1 MSKEKLNE
9 NDLENVSGGA
19 RIAMPDSMTGM
30 KRKEVKEM
38 LGSDEFQGSDD
49 FQSMLEMNGVESAD
63 QLLEMMGDR
72 KGRRRG

>member
-30 KRKEVKEM
+30 KRREVKEM
-38 LGSDEFQGSDD
+38 LGSEEFQGSDD
-49 FQSMLEMNGVESAD
+49 FQSMLDMNGVESAD
-63 QLLEMMGDR
+63 QLLEMIDG
-72 KGRRRG
+72 GRRRG

>member
-30 KRKEVKEM
+30 KRREVKEM
-38 LGSDEFQGSDD
+38 LGSEEFQGSDD
-49 FQSMLEMNGVESAD
+49 FQSMLDMNGVESAD
-63 QLLEMMGDR
+63 QLLEMMGS
-72 KGRRRG
+72 GRRRG

>member
-19 RIAMPDSMTGM
+19 RIAMPESMEGM
-30 KRKEVKEM
+30 NRKEVKEM
-38 LGSDEFQGSDD
+38 LGSEEFQGSDD
-49 FQSMLEMNGVESAD
+49 FQIMLDMNGVESAD
-63 QLLEMMGDR
+63 QLLEMMGGR

>member
-30 KRKEVKEM
+30 KRREVKEM
-38 LGSDEFQGSDD
+38 LGSEEFQGSED
-49 FQSMLEMNGVESAD
+49 FQSMLDMNGVESAD
-63 QLLEMMGDR
+63 QLLEMMGS
-72 KGRRRG
+72 GRRRG

>member
-30 KRKEVKEM
+30 KRSEVKDL
-38 LGSDEFQGSDD
+38 LGSEKFQGSDD
-49 FQSMLEMNGVESAD
+49 FQSMLDMNGVESAD
-63 QLLEMMGDR
+63 QLLEMMGGG

>member
-30 KRKEVKEM
+30 KRREVKEM
-38 LGSDEFQGSDD
+38 LGSEEFQGSDD
-49 FQSMLEMNGVESAD
+49 FQSMLDINWVESAD
-63 QLLEMMGDR
+63 QLLEMIDG
-72 KGRRRG
+72 GRRRG

>member
-30 KRKEVKEM
+30 KRREVKDL
-38 LGSDEFQGSDD
+38 LGSEEFQGSDD
-49 FQSMLEMNGVESAD
+49 FQSMLDMNGVESAD

>member
-30 KRKEVKEM
+30 KRREVKEM
-38 LGSDEFQGSDD
+38 LGSEEFQGSDD
-49 FQSMLEMNGVESAD
+49 FKSMLDMNGVESAD
-63 QLLEMMGDR
+63 QLLEMMDG
-72 KGRRRG
+72 GRRRG

>member
-19 RIAMPDSMTGM
+19 RIAMPDSMSGM
-30 KRKEVKEM
+30 KRREVKDL
-38 LGSDEFQGSDD
+38 LGNDEFQGSDD
-49 FQSMLEMNGVESAD
+49 FQSMLDMNGVESAD
-63 QLLEMMGDR
+63 QLLDMMGGG

>member
-19 RIAMPDSMTGM
+19 RIAMPDSMAGM

-38 LGSDEFQGSDD
+38 LGSEEFQSSDD
-49 FQSMLEMNGVESAD
+49 FRSMLDMNGVESAD
-63 QLLEMMGDR
+63 ELLEMMGG
-72 KGRRRG
+72 GRRRG

>member
-63 QLLEMMGDR
+63 QLLEMMGG
-72 KGRRRG
+72 GRRRG

>member
-30 KRKEVKEM
+30 KRREVKEM
-38 LGSDEFQGSDD
+38 LGSEEFQGSDD

-63 QLLEMMGDR
+63 QLLEMMGG
-72 KGRRRG
+72 GRRRG

>member
-30 KRKEVKEM
+30 KRREVKEM
-38 LGSDEFQGSDD
+38 LGSEEFQGSDD
-49 FQSMLEMNGVESAD
+49 FQSMLDMNGVESAD
-63 QLLEMMGDR
+63 QLLEMMGD
-72 KGRRRG
+72 GRRRG